1 MTKTVLIIWNG
12 PPTGTSANLFRALSV
27 FLAERF
33 DVLESANT
41 LTDGGPLAKLAH
53 HIRCNARR
61 LGALRRCD
69 TVVVHS
75 YAALSLPTVIL
86 ARLLNRKVIVMHW
99 DVYPT
104 SIDGKRLGGRLRRLF
119 DKIEWLTTRIATTIV
134 IPSEDFR
141 PFVHHRNLVVMPL
154 WPSLPLGQSPARAAR
169 PPSAGPIRLAFAG
182 QAGPTRGLADT
193 FNALA
198 AHRDTQFEVHLFGVA
213 AVPYDQLKP
222 APNLRVIA
230 RGRVDREQLTAEF
243 DAMDFGLISLNPHL
257 DQPGFPSKV
266 FDYVAADL
274 PVVYFGRTLEAFVS
288 LLERTG
294 VGVRIEPTP
303 VDWTMLRSD
312 ATARWARAKSSFEA
326 ETRLEWSRIEKIL

>member
-12 PPTGTSANLFRALSV
+12 PPTGTSANLFRALSA
-27 FLAERF
+27 FLAKRF
-33 DVLESANT
+33 EVLESANT
-41 LTDGGPLAKLAH
+41 LKDGGPLTKLAN
-53 HIRCNARR
+53 HIQCNARH

-75 YAALSLPTVIL
+75 YAALSFPTIVM
-86 ARLLNRKVIVMHW
+86 ARLLTRKVIVIHW

-104 SIDGKRLGGRLRRLF
+104 SIDAKRVGGRLRRIF

-141 PFVHHRNLVVMPL
+141 PFITHRNLVVMPL
-154 WPSLPLGQSPARAAR
+154 WPSLPLDQSPARTAR
-169 PPSAGPIRLAFAG
+169 SLSAGPIRLAFAG
-182 QAGPTRGLADT
+182 QTGPTRGLADT
-193 FNALA
+193 FNVLA

-213 AVPYDQLKP
+213 TVSDDHLKL

-230 RGRVDREQLTAEF
+230 RGRLDREQLATEF
-243 DAMDFGLISLNPHL
+243 SAMDFGLISLNPHL

-274 PVVYFGRTLEAFVS
+274 PVVYFGRPLNAFVS

-294 VGVRIEPTP
+294 VGVRIERKP
-303 VDWTMLRSD
+303 VDWAVLRSD
-312 ATARWARAKSSFEA
+312 AAARWSQAKLAFEA